1 MFSWDYLP
9 PGVREHIA
17 PFLPSLRGPAFVNRD
32 WNDSVLHAIN
42 NLRNEFN
49 DGTFQLDW
57 LIAEW
62 GGVFVNNPELRLQR
76 LLDIH
81 HLWPLHDE
89 GIWAE
94 TRRWWYNIQLHLH
107 HFWVQYQR
115 ARGHSLTFE
124 MFFHLCYRQSWFN
137 RRRCR
142 ELFPEMFGAHG
153 GFITD
158 RQFLY
163 LGFLETRDLSCP
175 HLGFSVREVFGTLSY
190 MVINGSYCRVGGEC
204 GCTMQDRV
212 LLYNSASESDSNRS
226 CAQSDSYSDQ
236 DSDWSLSFE

>member
-42 NLRNEFN
+42 NLRNEFR

-62 GGVFVNNPELRLQR
+62 GGVFVSNPERRLQR
-76 LLDIH
+76 LLGIG
-81 HLWPLHDE
+81 HLWPMDDE
-89 GIWAE
+89 GKFAE
-94 TRRWWYNIQLHLH
+94 KRRWWYNIQLHLH

-142 ELFPEMFGAHG
+142 ELFPEMFGGLHG
-153 GFITD
+153 GLIID
-158 RQFLY
+158 RHFLY

-175 HLGFSVREVFGTLSY
+175 YLGFSVREVFGTLSC
-190 MVINGSYCRVGGEC
+190 MVIDESYCHVGGAC
-204 GCTMQDRV
+204 GCTMQDRNI
-212 LLYNSASESDSNRS
+212 LLNNPASESDHTTF
-226 CAQSDSYSDQ
+226 SDSDHS
-236 DSDWSLSFE
+236 SDWSRLS